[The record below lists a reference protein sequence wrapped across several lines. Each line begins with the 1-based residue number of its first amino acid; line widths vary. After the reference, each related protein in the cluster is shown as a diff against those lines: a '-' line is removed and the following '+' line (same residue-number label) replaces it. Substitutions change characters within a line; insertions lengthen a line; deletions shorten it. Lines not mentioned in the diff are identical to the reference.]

1 MTEHDER
8 LYKIHAL
15 EKEYNNIKNEENDLE
30 IIIKINNIRKQI
42 AELKKEIADVH
53 DEVFN

>member
-15 EKEYNNIKNEENDLE
+15 EKEYNNIKNEENDLQTIVRINQLRQE
-30 IIIKINNIRKQI
+30 INS
-42 AELKKEIADVH
+42 LKKEIAEVH